1 MDFFQRQEQSRR
13 MGRWLVVLFI
23 LAVLGTVLAVD
34 AVVYLAGMIFRKQ
47 TPPWFWAA
55 CATPAVLLVI
65 GVAMAWRMGSL
76 SAGGAVVANDLG
88 GVPVDPATADPSLRR
103 LRNVVEETAIAA
115 GMPVP
120 RLFVME
126 GEASINAFAAGYGPD
141 DAAICVTRGC
151 LDQLNRDELQGVI
164 GHEFSHILNGD
175 MRLNIRLMGL
185 LFGILVL
192 SVVGREVMSFT
203 GRGRDNS
210 VRVVALLGLG
220 LWLVGS
226 IGLFFA
232 RLIQAGVS
240 RSRESLADASA
251 VQFTRQTRG
260 LAGALKKIASLPG
273 GSTLTSP
280 KRAEVAHMLFGE
292 ASAVTSWFATHPP
305 IIERIRALDPAF
317 READLADVA
326 AAAAAHADAGVPDED
341 VHAATRG
348 FAAPP
353 AGGVAY
359 ATAVAS
365 RVGTAEPRDLE
376 HAGHVRAG
384 LPAALVAAAHD
395 PARARALVL
404 AMLLAPASQADIHA
418 QQVNALRV
426 VLGEADVGRL
436 MELQPLVAL
445 LAPAARL
452 PLVDIAAPALRT
464 LASQD
469 REALL
474 TLVREFVM
482 ADRQVDLF
490 EYALSRLL
498 RARLVGMGDP
508 RAAARPGERKLRDAR
523 EAYSRLCAVVAT
535 FGNPDPVA
543 AQRAWQL
550 AQREAFG
557 ETGAA
562 MPSVPDWRM
571 AFDGAVIE
579 LSRCNPASKELVV
592 RGLWLAIAADG
603 VVTVAEAECLRA
615 ICASLGCPLPPE
627 FVDEARGA

>member
-1 MDFFQRQEQSRR
+1 
-13 MGRWLVVLFI
+13 
-23 LAVLGTVLAVD
+23 
-34 AVVYLAGMIFRKQ
+34 
-47 TPPWFWAA
+47 
-55 CATPAVLLVI
+55 
-65 GVAMAWRMGSL
+65 
-76 SAGGAVVANDLG
+76 
-88 GVPVDPATADPSLRR
+88 
-103 LRNVVEETAIAA
+103 
-115 GMPVP
+115 
-120 RLFVME
+120 
-126 GEASINAFAAGYGPD
+126 
-141 DAAICVTRGC
+141 
-151 LDQLNRDELQGVI
+151 
-164 GHEFSHILNGD
+164 
-175 MRLNIRLMGL
+175 
-185 LFGILVL
+185 
-192 SVVGREVMSFT
+192 
-203 GRGRDNS
+203 
-210 VRVVALLGLG
+210 
-220 LWLVGS
+220 
-226 IGLFFA
+226 
-232 RLIQAGVS
+232 
-240 RSRESLADASA
+240 
-251 VQFTRQTRG
+251 
-260 LAGALKKIASLPG
+260 
-273 GSTLTSP
+273 
-280 KRAEVAHMLFGE
+280 
-292 ASAVTSWFATHPP
+292 
-305 IIERIRALDPAF
+305 
-317 READLADVA
+317 
-326 AAAAAHADAGVPDED
+326 VPDED
-341 VHAATRG
+341 ASAATRG
-348 FAAPP
+348 FAA

-376 HAGHVRAG
+376 HAGSVRAG
-384 LPAALVAAAHD
+384 LPPALVAAAHD
-395 PARARALVL
+395 PVRARALVL
-404 AMLLAPASQADIHA
+404 AMLLAPVGQADVHA

-464 LASQD
+464 LAPQD

-523 EAYSRLCAVVAT
+523 DAYSRLCAVVAT
-535 FGNPDPVA
+535 FGNPDPLA

>member
-1 MDFFQRQEQSRR
+1 VDFFERQEQSRR
-13 MGRWLVVLFI
+13 TGRWLVMLFV
-23 LAVLGTVLAVD
+23 LAVLGTVFALD
-34 AVVYLAGMIFRKQ
+34 AVAYAAGSLFSRH
-47 TPPWFWAA
+47 TPPLVWVAVT
-55 CATPAVLLVI
+55 TPMVMLVI
-65 GVAMAWRMGSL
+65 GGAMLWRISSL
-76 SAGGAVVANDLG
+76 AAGGAVVARDLG
-88 GVPVDPATADPSLRR
+88 GVPVDPATNDPALRR

-115 GMPVP
+115 GIPVP

-126 GEASINAFAAGYGPD
+126 SEPAINAFAAGYGPD

-151 LDQLNRDELQGVI
+151 LDQLDRDELQGVI

-175 MRLNIRLMGL
+175 MRMNIRLMGL
-185 LFGILVL
+185 LFGVLVL
-192 SVVGREVMSFT
+192 SVIGRETMAFT

-260 LAGALKKIASLPG
+260 LAGALKKIAGLPG
-273 GSTLTSP
+273 GSTLSSP

-292 ASAVTSWFATHPP
+292 ASGGSFWFATHPP
-305 IIERIRALDPAF
+305 IIERIRALDPSF
-317 READLADVA
+317 HEKDLADIA
-326 AAAAAHADAGVPDED
+326 ASAAMPTADTHAETPAAS
-341 VHAATRG
+341 G
-348 FAAPP
+348 FAGA
-353 AGGVAY
+353 A

-365 RVGTAEPRDLE
+365 RVGTAESRDL
-376 HAGHVRAG
+376 ARASSLRAA
-384 LPAALVAAAHD
+384 LPAVLVAAARDPGGARALVAA
-395 PARARALVL
+395 L
-404 AMLLAPASQADIHA
+404 LLAPAGNSDVVARQQAALHA
-418 QQVNALRV
+418 A
-426 VLGEADVGRL
+426 LGEQESSLALG
-436 MELQPLVAL
+436 LQPQAAAL
-445 LAPAARL
+445 EPAARL
-452 PLVDIAAPALRT
+452 PLVDLCIPALRG
-464 LASQD
+464 LPPDARD
-469 REALL
+469 ALL
-474 TLVREFVM
+474 KLARELAM
-482 ADRQVDLF
+482 ADSQIDLF

-498 RARLVGMGDP
+498 RARLVNMDDP
-508 RAAARPGERKLRDAR
+508 RGAARPGERKLRDAR
-523 EAYSRLCAVVAT
+523 DAYSRLCVVVAQ
-535 FGNPDPVA
+535 FGTDDPLA
-543 AQRAWQL
+543 ALRAWRL
-550 AQREAFG
+550 AQYEAFG
-557 ETGAA
+557 DANA
-562 MPSVPDWRM
+562 VMPPVPDWRT

>member
-1 MDFFQRQEQSRR
+1 MDFFQRQEQTRR
-13 MGRWLVVLFI
+13 TGRWLVVLFI
-23 LAVLGTVLAVD
+23 LAVLGTVFAVD
-34 AVVYLAGMIFRKQ
+34 AVVYIAGMIFRRQ
-47 TPPWFWAA
+47 TPPWFWVAW
-55 CATPAVLLVI
+55 ATPAVLLVI
-65 GVAMAWRMGSL
+65 GGAMAWRIGSL
-76 SAGGAVVANDLG
+76 AAGGAVVAADLG
-88 GVPVDPATADPSLRR
+88 GVPVDPATSDPALRR

-151 LDQLNRDELQGVI
+151 LDQLDRDELQGVI

-192 SVVGREVMSFT
+192 SVIGREVMSFT

-210 VRVVALLGLG
+210 VRVVSLAGMG

-260 LAGALKKIASLPG
+260 LAGALKKIAGLPG
-273 GSTLTSP
+273 GSTLASP

-292 ASAVTSWFATHPP
+292 ASAGTSWFATHPP
-305 IIERIRALDPAF
+305 ILERIKALDPAF
-317 READLADVA
+317 READLADVVASA
-326 AAAAAHADAGVPDED
+326 AARAAAPPAEEERAD
-341 VHAATRG
+341 TRG
-348 FAAPP
+348 FAA
-353 AGGVAY
+353 AGAAGVAY

-365 RVGTAEPRDLE
+365 RVGTAEPRDLA
-376 HAGHVRAG
+376 HAGNVRAA
-384 LPAALVAAAHD
+384 LPPALVAAAHD
-395 PARARALVL
+395 PATARALVL
-404 AMLLAPASQADIHA
+404 AMLLAPADQADVQA

-426 VLGEADVGRL
+426 VLGEDEVRR
-436 MELQPLVAL
+436 MDELKLLAAG

-464 LASQD
+464 LQPEE

-482 ADRQVDLF
+482 ADRQVELF

-498 RARLVGMGDP
+498 RARLVSMGDP

-535 FGNPDPVA
+535 FGNPDPRA
-543 AQRAWQL
+543 ALRAWQL

-557 ETGAA
+557 EAGAA
-562 MPSVPDWRM
+562 MPAVSDWRM

-579 LSRCNPASKELVV
+579 LARCNPASKELVV